1 MPTRSDLDR
10 RDETFEDMLAE
21 LEHQHGD
28 TRLTPDQRQ
37 ERLAHVR
44 EAPTETEAGLRFAK
58 LYYPEIFEAPWS
70 DLHHHIASLEEGKRS
85 ISGFRKAGKSAL
97 TYVVHVIRRVA
108 EQRPG
113 MVGVVLRT
121 LDNAEQRLAS
131 LSRLILSNELL
142 CYDYGIEAQS
152 NGGAYRILNHVHL
165 VAGSV
170 STGLRNYVDDSFD
183 RFGVL
188 IGDDLYD
195 KESVRSELDN
205 RRVYEFVVDEMWGQL
220 EDDGLCVVLGNKIN
234 SDSPICKLEEEYPEG
249 HYSFPIVDPETEE
262 PNWPEVYGEEEVEQ
276 MKKEIPH
283 DVWQAQYLDDP
294 IEVGDV
300 FDPDWLATVN
310 VGLVTI
316 EASITTVDPAQGQ
329 SPAAC
334 FKGITSLGL
343 TSTGETVVLDLY
355 GRKEPYPDVFDYL
368 FERIQRLPQHR
379 LVYWENDFAQW
390 SDADPYYTDWKKHTG
405 HALPIMLYVAA
416 DLETRFRA
424 ADKESRIMTLVHPHQ
439 TTTIAYDEQLK
450 GSSDWEVFK
459 EQYKGYPNEGDDV
472 LDALAA
478 ANILIMR
485 YQDGSG
491 PGGRVRSVE
500 TRTRPRPRWS
510 GSFH

>member
-10 RDETFEDMLAE
+10 RDDTFEDMLAE

-44 EAPTETEAGLRFAK
+44 EAPTETEANLRFAK

-142 CYDYGIEAQS
+142 CYDYQIQAQS

-390 SDADPYYTDWKKHTG
+390 SDANPYYTDWKKHTG

-439 TTTIAYDEQLK
+439 TTAIAYDEQLK

>member
-1 MPTRSDLDR
+1 MPTRSDLDQ
-10 RDETFEDMLAE
+10 RDDTFEDMLAE

-28 TRLTPDQRQ
+28 TRLTPDKRQ

-44 EAPTETEAGLRFAK
+44 EAPTKAEANLRFAK

-70 DLHHHIASLEEGKRS
+70 DLHHHIASLEEGKHS

-142 CYDYGIEAQS
+142 CYDYQIEAQS

-220 EDDGLCVVLGNKIN
+220 EDHGLCLVLGNKIN

-249 HYSFPIVDPETEE
+249 HYSFPIVDEDGE
-262 PNWPEVYGEEEVEQ
+262 PTWPERYDAEQIEQ
-276 MKKEIPH
+276 MKAEIPA
-283 DVWQAQYLDDP
+283 DVWRAQWLDDP
-294 IEVGDV
+294 VEMGDV
-300 FDPDWLATVN
+300 FDPDWLATVD
-310 VGLVTI
+310 VSLVTI
-316 EASITTVDPAQGQ
+316 EASITTVDPAPGE
-329 SPAAC
+329 SPHACLKAAA
-334 FKGITSLGL
+334 SLGL
-343 TSTGETVVLDLY
+343 TSSEECVVLGLY
-355 GRKEPYPDVFDYL
+355 GRREPYPVLFDYL
-368 FERIQRLPQHR
+368 AERIQRLPRHR
-379 LVYWENDFAQW
+379 LIHWENDFNQW
-390 SDADPYYTDWKKHTG
+390 HQARPYYRDWMQETG
-405 HALPIMLYVAA
+405 RALPIMQYRAA
-416 DLETRFRA
+416 ELDSRFRA
-424 ADKESRIMTLVHPHQ
+424 ADKESRILTLVHPHQ
-439 TTTIAYDEQLK
+439 TTRIAYDERLTGTASWDTFRQ
-450 GSSDWEVFK
+450 
-459 EQYKGYPNEGDDV
+459 QYLGYPHEDDDV

-478 ANILIMR
+478 AHLLIWR
-485 YQDGSG
+485 YQADARHGAQGMS
-491 PGGRVRSVE
+491 SVE
-500 TRTRPRPRWS
+500 DRDWTRPAWT